1 MAPSKSAYGT
11 VIDYAEKSHLDG
23 YISEKNRQDFLP
35 KSASLIISPKGKG
48 RVIMF
53 ADNPN
58 FRGINYGMN
67 RLFLNA
73 IFLGNH
79 IEVPSE

>member
-1 MAPSKSAYGT
+1 
-11 VIDYAEKSHLDG
+11 
-23 YISEKNRQDFLP
+23 
-35 KSASLIISPKGKG
+35 
-48 RVIMF
+48 MF

-58 FRGINYGMN
+58 FRGVNYGMN

-79 IEVPSE
+79 IEVPAE